1 MCAIAGIFN
10 INSPL
15 PSSVL
20 LDVVKEMTAKMS
32 HRGPDDFGYFVS
44 TDERCILGHRRLSVI
59 DTTENGHQPMSSIDG
74 RYSLVFN
81 GEIYN
86 YNILRENLESSG
98 IYFHT
103 QSDTEVL
110 LKGLVAR
117 GTDFITHLDGMFA
130 FAFYDEVKKS
140 LLLARDSFGEKPLY
154 YTFQNGIF
162 AFASELKVLTGLPG
176 FDPLITR
183 GHIAAYLAFQHI
195 PAPNTIYAKC
205 FKLEEGSMLRIGS
218 SGVLS
223 CSKYFFWNPGDFR
236 TDSIEEQTDQ
246 LEHLLVQSLKRRLVA
261 DVPVGAFLSGGVDSS
276 TAVALIKRKIGR
288 EIKTFSLGFNHMP
301 SSEHLEAAEMARVLG
316 TEHFQLMI
324 EPADYQY
331 HIKTIAALLDEPNAD
346 SSCVPTY
353 FLAQLAKQHVTVAIT
368 GDGGDEIFGGYPRYQ
383 DVIQQCHGRETD
395 ISNRTWHVGR
405 SYYSLLS
412 LLFPDAYLRRLFGEV
427 PDFCADLLLS
437 RRRKIDLDHRPVLH
451 RLRQADAHCYLAE
464 VLAKVDRMSMA
475 HSLECRTPY
484 LSPEVVQFAASLPTS
499 SLLNHDRGKYLLR
512 RVGSRYIPQDW
523 LNRPKKGFGIDPLM
537 AQALFPLK
545 ESIHRDSANGF
556 VLETVFPREGIVDLF
571 QNVLPS
577 WSLYHLW
584 AVWLLELWLR
594 DNPYRFDIDEC

>member
-1 MCAIAGIFN
+1 MCAVAGIFN

-15 PSSVL
+15 SGPTL
-20 LDVVKEMTAKMS
+20 LDVVKEMTTKML

-44 TDERCILGHRRLSVI
+44 IDGRCVLGHRRLSVI
-59 DTTENGHQPMSSIDG
+59 DTTANGHQPMSSIEG
-74 RYSLVFN
+74 RHTLVFN

-86 YNILRENLESSG
+86 YDRLRTDLENSG
-98 IYFHT
+98 VCFHT

-110 LKGLVAR
+110 LNGLVSR
-117 GTDFITHLDGMFA
+117 GTDFVTHLDGMFA

-140 LLLARDSFGEKPLY
+140 LLLARDAFGEKPLY
-154 YTFQNGIF
+154 YTFQNGLF
-162 AFASELKVLTGLPG
+162 AFASELKVLTSLPG

-205 FKLEEGSMLRIGS
+205 FKVEEGSMMRIS
-218 SGVLS
+218 SCGVLNS
-223 CSKYFFWNPGDFR
+223 SKFFYWNPGDFR
-236 TDSIEEQTDQ
+236 SDSIEDQTDQ
-246 LEHLLVQSLKRRLVA
+246 LEQLLVNSLKRRLVA

-331 HIKTIAALLDEPNAD
+331 HINTVAALLDEPNAD

-353 FLAQLAKQHVTVAIT
+353 FLAQLARQHVTVAIT

-383 DVIQQCHGRETD
+383 EIIQQSQGRETD
-395 ISNRTWHVGR
+395 IANRSWHVGR
-405 SYYSLLS
+405 AYYSLIS
-412 LLFPDAYLRRLFGEV
+412 LLFPDAYLRRLFGQV

-437 RRRKIDLDHRPVLH
+437 RRRKIDMDHRHVLH
-451 RLRQADAHCYLAE
+451 RMRQADANCYLAE

-475 HSLECRTPY
+475 NSLECRTPY
-484 LSPEVVQFAASLPTS
+484 LSPEIVQFAGSLPTS
-499 SLLNHDRGKYLLR
+499 SLLDNGRGKYLLR
-512 RVGSRYIPQDW
+512 RVGSRYVPQEW

-537 AQALFPLK
+537 SQALVPLK
-545 ESIHRDSANGF
+545 QSIQLDSRNGF
-556 VLETVFPREGIVDLF
+556 VLENVFSGEKITELF

-594 DNPYRFDIDEC
+594 DNPFRFNLDEG

>member
-15 PSSVL
+15 TSTTL
-20 LDVVKEMTAKMS
+20 LDVVKEMTTKMI

-44 TDERCILGHRRLSVI
+44 IDGRCVLGHRRLSVI
-59 DTTENGHQPMSSIDG
+59 DTTANGHQPMSSLDG
-74 RYSLVFN
+74 RHALVFN

-86 YNILRENLESSG
+86 YDRLRADIESSG
-98 IYFHT
+98 VCFHT

-110 LKGLVAR
+110 LNGLVSR

-130 FAFYDEVKKS
+130 FALYDEVKKC
-140 LLLARDSFGEKPLY
+140 LLLARDAFGEKPLY
-154 YTFQNGIF
+154 YTFQNGLF
-162 AFASELKVLTGLPG
+162 AFASELKVLTSLPG

-205 FKLEEGSMLRIGS
+205 FKVEEGSMMRVS
-218 SGVLS
+218 SCGVLNT
-223 CSKYFFWNPGDFR
+223 SKYFYWNPGEFR
-236 TDSIEEQTDQ
+236 SDSIEDQTDQ
-246 LEHLLVQSLKRRLVA
+246 LEHLLVNSLKRRLVA

-324 EPADYQY
+324 EPADYQF
-331 HIKTIAALLDEPNAD
+331 HINTVVALLDEPNAD

-353 FLAQLAKQHVTVAIT
+353 FLAQLARQHVTVAIT

-383 DVIQQCHGRETD
+383 EVIQQSHGRETD
-395 ISNRTWHVGR
+395 IANRSWHVGR
-405 SYYSLLS
+405 AYYSLMS
-412 LLFPDAYLRRLFGEV
+412 LLFPDAYLRRLFGQV

-437 RRRKIDLDHRPVLH
+437 RRRKIDMDHRHVLH
-451 RLRQADAHCYLAE
+451 RMRQADANCYLAE

-475 HSLECRTPY
+475 NSLECRTPY
-484 LSPEVVQFAASLPTS
+484 LSPEIVQFAGSLPTS
-499 SLLNHDRGKYLLR
+499 SLLDNGRGKYLLR
-512 RVGSRYIPQDW
+512 RVGSRYVPQEW

-537 AQALFPLK
+537 SQALGPLK
-545 ESIHRDSANGF
+545 QSIQLKSSNGF
-556 VLETVFPREGIVDLF
+556 VLENVFSGENITELF

-594 DNPYRFDIDEC
+594 DNPFRFDLVEG